1 MEGARARK
9 TGKNEYCTATRGAAT
24 TTDTNLSEFDNF
36 GRVVLGKTTV
46 VGIVRSR
53 SHCGHHLEKWI
64 ELSKNETR
72 PKATTVWEFLVL
84 LLVVVMACLE
94 TKLLGS
100 IGPANQTEVQR
111 FSNSESVCDLKKL
124 HNRSH
129 WQTLKK
135 TAELFSLPFL
145 YYDCCWSHHTRIND
159 SKNEHNPQPSH
170 RPTVPAIYNIVHLQ

>member
-9 TGKNEYCTATRGAAT
+9 TGKNEYCKATRGAAT
-24 TTDTNLSEFDNF
+24 TTDTNLSELDNF
-36 GRVVLGKTTV
+36 GRVVLGKTAV

-53 SHCGHHLEKWI
+53 SHCGHHLVKWI

-111 FSNSESVCDLKKL
+111 FSNSGSVCDLNKVQKTIA
-124 HNRSH
+124 

-135 TAELFSLPFL
+135 TAELFSLPS
-145 YYDCCWSHHTRIND
+145 YDYDCCWGHHINTE
-159 SKNEHNPQPSH
+159 SLKTQHNTFVTH
-170 RPTVPAIYNIVHLQ
+170 FLVTHHFLH